1 MRGPRA
7 LSFVLVLAG
16 AAIADD
22 FEDYV
27 DLTERPNARRHINTS
42 GRLDARGERNMAHYA
57 HLSEAAIRASFAR
70 KAARFRALLAAPPA
84 TALLFV
90 YINDDYTYD
99 ARYRGHDEIHEGVA
113 CIEALLA
120 TRHPQLNFTIL
131 FVDFVPHPPSAF
143 GRIIHHY
150 VNWTAQGEQLVHD
163 PLNPPP
169 MRTPE
174 AFFFHTVRWGNVLRQ
189 HL

>member
-1 MRGPRA
+1 M
-7 LSFVLVLAG
+7 
-16 AAIADD
+16 
-22 FEDYV
+22 
-27 DLTERPNARRHINTS
+27 
-42 GRLDARGERNMAHYA
+42 
-57 HLSEAAIRASFAR
+57 
-70 KAARFRALLAAPPA
+70 
-84 TALLFV
+84 
-90 YINDDYTYD
+90 
-99 ARYRGHDEIHEGVA
+99 GVA
-113 CIEALLA
+113 
-120 TRHPQLNFTIL
+120 RL